1 MKQVRSFVA
10 FLLCAA
16 CALAHA
22 QTNWI
27 WANPS
32 PQGNTLRGATWHAG
46 QFVAVGENGTILASP
61 DGSDWAIRTSNTT
74 STLASVAWHD
84 SQFVAAGEDG
94 TVLTSADGVAW
105 TKRSP
110 GTNAFLNG
118 LAGNGAELVA
128 VGDGGAILTSVDAV
142 TWTARNSATT
152 DNLHAVAWNGSL
164 FVAVGG
170 SPDDFSSAIVLTS
183 PDGITWT
190 PRDPKSARCLFGLAW
205 NGAQWMAV
213 GASGAQLTSADG
225 LNWKLGSTGSGVTQR
240 GLSWNGTTFIAVG
253 QFGTILTST
262 DGTMW
267 ADRSSVAA
275 SANDLFGIAGDG
287 SQSLAVGAKGTLLNS
302 TAMDAS
308 SWASFS
314 TEIANAS
321 PSDIVWDGSQFVVAD
336 FNRGLLIS
344 PDGIDWT
351 VRSGPAAPISITWT
365 GNRFALTTEFGEIWT
380 STDAVDWTNRSA
392 PIFPYNAVAGNV
404 GTLVGVGGRDTFA
417 MFIATST
424 DGGAT
429 WKDHSLMTTSDRL
442 QAVLWNGNQFVS
454 VGSHGRVMT
463 SPDGETWTAR
473 TSGTT
478 AFLSGIAWDGHQFVV
493 VGDTAFLTSPDAAT
507 WTAHAWGALPAAAA
521 IAWNGHDFVAVGDHG
536 AILSSTD
543 GVSWSQVPALTNH
556 PLSAVAASGSPAVR
570 FVAAGGLGDLLYSND
585 DVFMDTFESV
595 PGRRPSLHAAVL
607 PRNRQAQCA
616 ATDQADPATHDDTRA
631 IAADDCVQLARPAEK
646 SPLRQGDHF
655 VMQGQPVRN
664 EIGGSRSR
672 RAAGRDVFDA
682 AVVVPGAAL
691 APCDVEHVDELCAD
705 GGKQRLEA
713 GRNDSRA
720 L

>member
-1 MKQVRSFVA
+1 MGSLAVASDMGKGAARCGTSFFDLVEPQSATPFCGSMIKHLRSLLV

-16 CALAHA
+16 GALVHA
-22 QTNWI
+22 QTNWN

-32 PQGNTLRGATWHAG
+32 PQGNTLLGATSHVG
-46 QFVAVGENGTILASP
+46 QFVAVGQNGTILTSA
-61 DGSDWAIRTSNTT
+61 DGSDWGIRTSNTT
-74 STLASVAWHD
+74 RTLASVAWHD

-105 TKRSP
+105 TKRSA
-110 GTNAFLNG
+110 GTNAFLNS
-118 LAGNGAELVA
+118 LAGSGAGLVA
-128 VGDGGAILTSVDAV
+128 VGDGGAILTSIDAV
-142 TWTARNSATT
+142 TWTARNSTTT

-170 SPDDFSSAIVLTS
+170 SPDDFTSASVLTS

-190 PRDPKSARCLFGLAW
+190 PRDPKSARCLFALAW

-225 LNWKLGSTGSGVTQR
+225 LTWKLGSTGSGVAER
-240 GLSWNGTTFIAVG
+240 GLGWNGTVFIAVG
-253 QFGTILTST
+253 QFGTILTSV
-262 DGTMW
+262 DGAMW
-267 ADRSSVAA
+267 ADRSSVAVTGG
-275 SANDLFGIAGDG
+275 NDLFSVAGEG
-287 SQSLAVGAKGTLLNS
+287 SQSVAVGAKGTLLGS
-302 TAMDAS
+302 TAIDAS
-308 SWASFS
+308 SWTQHS

-336 FNRGLLIS
+336 FNRGLLVS
-344 PDGIDWT
+344 PDGISWT

-380 STDAVDWTNRSA
+380 SPDAVDWTNRSA
-392 PIFPYNAVAGNV
+392 PNFPYNAIAGNT

-424 DGGAT
+424 DGGVT
-429 WKDHSLMTTSDRL
+429 WKDHSLMTTTDRL
-442 QAVLWNGNQFVS
+442 QAVLWNGSQFVS

-463 SPDGETWTAR
+463 SPDGATWTAQ

-493 VGDTAFLTSPDAAT
+493 VGDSAFLTSPDAVT
-507 WTAHAWGALPAAAA
+507 WTVHAWGALPAAAA

-543 GVSWSQVPALTNH
+543 GVNWSQVPALTNH

-570 FVAAGGLGDLLYSND
+570 FVAAGGLGDLIYSND
-585 DVFMDTFESV
+585 DVFMDTFEVV
-595 PGRRPSLHAAVL
+595 PGRRPSLQTAVL
-607 PRNRQAQCA
+607 PWNR
-616 ATDQADPATHDDTRA
+616 
-631 IAADDCVQLARPAEK
+631 
-646 SPLRQGDHF
+646 
-655 VMQGQPVRN
+655 
-664 EIGGSRSR
+664 
-672 RAAGRDVFDA
+672 
-682 AVVVPGAAL
+682 
-691 APCDVEHVDELCAD
+691 
-705 GGKQRLEA
+705 
-713 GRNDSRA
+713 
-720 L
+720 